1 MEQAAPERL
10 GKRTGV
16 AGKRIVVM
24 VETAEAAE
32 TEAEAEET
40 EAEEAEAERPRRKG
54 ERQAAVTDQAAT
66 EAEPRAVREELAT
79 MKPRRPSGNTATGKG
94 VTRVVK
100 KIAGTPVEYMQKII
114 ERQMTRGEKMVVMA
128 RGVE

>member
-1 MEQAAPERL
+1 MTSPTSRASTSA
-10 GKRTGV
+10 
-16 AGKRIVVM
+16 
-24 VETAEAAE
+24 ETAEAAE

-40 EAEEAEAERPRRKG
+40 EAEEEREAEAERPRRKG
-54 ERQAAVTDQAAT
+54 ERQAAVTAHEAAT
-66 EAEPRAVREELAT
+66 EAVREELAT

-128 RGVE
+128 HGVE